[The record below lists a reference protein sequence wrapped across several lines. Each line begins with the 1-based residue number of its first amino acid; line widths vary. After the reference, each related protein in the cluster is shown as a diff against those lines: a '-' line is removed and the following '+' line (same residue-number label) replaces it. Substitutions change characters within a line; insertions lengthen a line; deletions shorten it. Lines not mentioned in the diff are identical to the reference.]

1 MPRWVTRE
9 DTVQEPYRVL
19 VSGAGGAVI
28 SLRHFR
34 TADVA
39 AEYVRGV
46 MVGYWWRPV
55 SLEYGAAPRP
65 KSDGMPQ
72 TRLEVR
78 WRDEVLVDRTLQE
91 LNADHLK
98 PLVEMW
104 RKKGAA

>member
-1 MPRWVTRE
+1 
-9 DTVQEPYRVL
+9 
-19 VSGAGGAVI
+19 
-28 SLRHFR
+28 
-34 TADVA
+34 
-39 AEYVRGV
+39 
-46 MVGYWWRPV
+46 V

-78 WRDEVLVDRTLQE
+78 WLDEVLVDRTLQE